1 MAYNERMNTQAN
13 ETRQEDNINSKDFL
27 IGALV
32 GGMVGAAAAL
42 FLAPK
47 TGKELR
53 TDLNEQAAVLKEKTG
68 HLKDTAMTKGSEL
81 ASAAKEK
88 TSTLT
93 QSVSKQSSGLV
104 EKVKG
109 MSGKSGSQ
117 SDDSSAEEEAFTETV
132 PSGSAA
138 MLSEEDGESIQQK
151 LEETKNAFDET
162 EMKYR

>member
-1 MAYNERMNTQAN
+1 MAYNERMNTQTT
-13 ETRQEDNINSKDFL
+13 ETRSDDSINSKDFL
-27 IGALV
+27 IGALI

-68 HLKDTAMTKGSEL
+68 HLKESAMTKGSEL

-93 QSVSKQSSGLV
+93 QNVSKQSSGLV

-109 MSGKSGSQ
+109 MSGKAGSQ
-117 SDDSSAEEEAFTETV
+117 TDATSDDEEAFTETV
-132 PSGSAA
+132 PSDSAA
-138 MLSEEDGESIQQK
+138 VLSEEDGDSIQQK

>member
-1 MAYNERMNTQAN
+1 MAYNERITTQAN

-109 MSGKSGSQ
+109 MSGKAGSQ
-117 SDDSSAEEEAFTETV
+117 SDDSSEEEEAFTETV